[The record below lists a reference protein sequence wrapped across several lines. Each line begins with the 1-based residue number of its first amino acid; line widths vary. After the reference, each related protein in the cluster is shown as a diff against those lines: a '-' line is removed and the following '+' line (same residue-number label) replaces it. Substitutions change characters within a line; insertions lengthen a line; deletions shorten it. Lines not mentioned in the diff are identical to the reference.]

1 MNRSW
6 WIVLAIGGILC
17 MLSVNGFILGIGC
30 FAMIALNAMW
40 LVVYTPKRN
49 KPIFENVAKPTIYIS
64 IIGTFSVITF
74 MGVVFQLTMNQ
85 GFNSIGEQLYGNI
98 FHSFN
103 LIALVLG
110 ILLYIIGTCLVFKMQ
125 YMQLKK

>member
-6 WIVLAIGGILC
+6 WIVLASGSILC
-17 MLSVNGFILGIGC
+17 MLSVKEFILGFGC
-30 FAMIALNAMW
+30 LAMIVLNAMW

-49 KPIFENVAKPTIYIS
+49 TRIFEMVAKPTIYIS

-74 MGVVFQLTMNQ
+74 MGVVFLLTMNQ
-85 GFNSIGEQLYGNI
+85 GFNSIGEQLHGNI

-110 ILLYIIGTCLVFKMQ
+110 FILYIVGTYLVFKMQ

>member
-17 MLSVNGFILGIGC
+17 MLSVKGFILGIGC

-49 KPIFENVAKPTIYIS
+49 KP
-64 IIGTFSVITF
+64 
-74 MGVVFQLTMNQ
+74 
-85 GFNSIGEQLYGNI
+85 
-98 FHSFN
+98 
-103 LIALVLG
+103 
-110 ILLYIIGTCLVFKMQ
+110 
-125 YMQLKK
+125 

>member
-6 WIVLAIGGILC
+6 WIVPAIGGILC
-17 MLSVNGFILGIGC
+17 MLSVKGFILGIGC

-64 IIGTFSVITF
+64 IIGTFSIITF
-74 MGVVFQLTMNQ
+74 MGIVFLVTMNQ

-98 FHSFN
+98 FHSFD
-103 LIALVLG
+103 LILLVLG
-110 ILLYIIGTCLVFKMQ
+110 ILFYIVGTCLVFKIQ
-125 YMQLKK
+125 YLQLKK